1 MREGTP
7 HIICS
12 VSENL
17 THETNGIRGA
27 KAKNELYM
35 LGAKS
40 AFKCESDMCKKLL
53 QIPLPIKLK
62 VPSIPEEFSFSQE
75 IVSKND
81 HKALFSR
88 VILLLIIFA

>member
-62 VPSIPEEFSFSQE
+62 VPSTVLYMQ
-75 IVSKND
+75 
-81 HKALFSR
+81 
-88 VILLLIIFA
+88 IIFFYGTQNIIKKNI